1 MHSFDPF
8 KITEVG
14 IFEATVDSMLAS
26 KRFALQASLAS
37 PLSPPS
43 SMLLFFFL
51 NDGVALDWHISLST
65 LRLGG
70 AGEGEN
76 DCRLKNSIVC
86 LKRRPELPKVSRLL

>member
-1 MHSFDPF
+1 MNSFRPF
-8 KITEVG
+8 KITEGG

-26 KRFALQASLAS
+26 KRFAFHASLAS

-43 SMLLFFFL
+43 SMLFFL

-86 LKRRPELPKVSRLL
+86 LKWRPELLKVRRLL